1 MRTIPEK
8 EDLFTE
14 FKSDTKEKN
23 GLPDS
28 ELIEAVVGMANAE
41 GGIIYVGVEDNGDIT
56 GLTKQHK
63 DSIGVMALIA
73 NSTVPSI

>member
-1 MRTIPEK
+1 MRTIPKK

-28 ELIEAVVGMANAE
+28 ELIDAIVGMTNEE
-41 GGIIYVGVEDNGDIT
+41 GGIRN
-56 GLTKQHK
+56 H
-63 DSIGVMALIA
+63 SAIA
-73 NSTVPSI
+73 RILQTPPTLQLRRTPINQIPI